1 MSETRA
7 RRVPVPTLAD
17 TPRTNGLKKLN
28 LPTVGATQAAADAAA
43 AAMSSPPSL
52 SRSDRSVSIADSETA
67 DAERTRY
74 FRRYS
79 SLPSVPAMPKP
90 VLKFVDASRGVLFAL
105 SQMYSAITQ
114 YTSVSTDERLVAH
127 FSRMLS
133 MSVKSMSV
141 LINALDRLDA
151 ISCAG
156 MPEPVL
162 VRHVLQ
168 ACHDALLTFRRAV
181 TMLHI
186 QLPQLGQTVDPRFSR
201 TLLLLLYGSV
211 AELRNSAML
220 MAPHVRDVVPFLEKH
235 VSHTMADASTSVSSH
250 RTARQPSQADV
261 SFEEAGELSQ
271 PASSTPLKKCPQ
283 RLGLL
288 TNSMRSPG
296 VSPREI
302 PKHDATARGP
312 LSPGTV
318 FSASSRMRVLSHNN
332 PGGEDGL
339 FQLLLQVTD
348 NAMQIWS
355 ELGDYVQAG
364 MEQGHEDEQDA
375 TRIKRLRDVNES
387 CASMMDM
394 TKRLQWTR
402 DRASDANLRS
412 SQADMHD
419 LWEQCNQFVRATIHI
434 STLVRAVS
442 VTYPFPRDLMRAMGD
457 LNQGCAALAVHL
469 HQLSPP

>member
-7 RRVPVPTLAD
+7 RRVPVPTLTD

-79 SLPSVPAMPKP
+79 SLPSVSSMPKP

-151 ISCAG
+151 VSCSG

-168 ACHDALLTFRRAV
+168 
-181 TMLHI
+181 
-186 QLPQLGQTVDPRFSR
+186 
-201 TLLLLLYGSV
+201 
-211 AELRNSAML
+211 
-220 MAPHVRDVVPFLEKH
+220 
-235 VSHTMADASTSVSSH
+235 
-250 RTARQPSQADV
+250 
-261 SFEEAGELSQ
+261 LS
-271 PASSTPLKKCPQ
+271 L
-283 RLGLL
+283 
-288 TNSMRSPG
+288 
-296 VSPREI
+296 
-302 PKHDATARGP
+302 
-312 LSPGTV
+312 
-318 FSASSRMRVLSHNN
+318 
-332 PGGEDGL
+332 
-339 FQLLLQVTD
+339 
-348 NAMQIWS
+348 
-355 ELGDYVQAG
+355 
-364 MEQGHEDEQDA
+364 
-375 TRIKRLRDVNES
+375 
-387 CASMMDM
+387 
-394 TKRLQWTR
+394 
-402 DRASDANLRS
+402 
-412 SQADMHD
+412 
-419 LWEQCNQFVRATIHI
+419 IHI
-434 STLVRAVS
+434 
-442 VTYPFPRDLMRAMGD
+442 
-457 LNQGCAALAVHL
+457 
-469 HQLSPP
+469 